1 MAQIK
6 VGTDTLK
13 QTKWYECVIRF
24 ALGGAITVIA
34 GLVAKKFGPAVG
46 GLFLAFP
53 AIFPASATLV
63 EKHEKEKKQQKGL
76 HGEERGRDA
85 AALDAAGAAM
95 GSIGLLLFAVI
106 VWLLLP
112 DHSSALILIVAS
124 TLWLAVGCLLWFV
137 RENRHRIFRFRRQ
150 SHHVERPA
158 NS

>member
-1 MAQIK
+1 MAQIN
-6 VGTDTLK
+6 VHTDTLK

-34 GLVAKKFGPAVG
+34 GLLAKKFGPAVG

-53 AIFPASATLV
+53 AIFPASATAV

-106 VWLLLP
+106 VWLLLQ
-112 DHSSALILIVAS
+112 DHSSALILIAAS
-124 TLWLAVGCLLWFV
+124 ILWLAVGCLLWFI
-137 RENRHRIFRFRRQ
+137 REHRHRIFRFRRHT
-150 SHHVERPA
+150 HHVEG
-158 NS
+158 SFQS